1 MFLSLVSP
9 PPPKKKPMFLFLMLD
24 IINVQEVHY
33 KLE

>member
-9 PPPKKKPMFLFLMLD
+9 PPKKPMCLFLMLD

>member
-9 PPPKKKPMFLFLMLD
+9 PPPKKPIFLFLMLD

>member
-9 PPPKKKPMFLFLMLD
+9 PPKKPMFLFLMLD
-24 IINVQEVHY
+24 IINVREVHY

>member
-9 PPPKKKPMFLFLMLD
+9 PHKKPMFLFLMLD